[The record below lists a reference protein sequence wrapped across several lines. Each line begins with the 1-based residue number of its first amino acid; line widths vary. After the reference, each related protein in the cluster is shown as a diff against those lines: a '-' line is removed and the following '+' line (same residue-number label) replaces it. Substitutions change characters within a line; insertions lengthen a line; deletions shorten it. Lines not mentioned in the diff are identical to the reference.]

1 MNRVLTAVGAALL
14 GFIAGFVGSSVMI
27 SFDYPAVS
35 AVFGAAAAL
44 FFPKALTSFLGKKKK
59 ERELREFGDMLNS
72 LCGSFSSG
80 RNLSGALA
88 DSEADMRRLH
98 GDACATVLELAAI
111 SDGLRNGAEIS
122 EMICAYAERSGLDD
136 VQTFADTV
144 CAAIGTG
151 ADLRAAVTG
160 CRDLLCDKIR
170 TEQQIASD
178 MSGVRNE
185 LRIMCFLPFLVS
197 LLTGSLWTGDSG
209 FLRLAGG
216 AAALA
221 AVAIAAALGRRMA
234 RIRL

>member
-98 GDACATVLELAAI
+98 GDAC
-111 SDGLRNGAEIS
+111 
-122 EMICAYAERSGLDD
+122 
-136 VQTFADTV
+136 
-144 CAAIGTG
+144 
-151 ADLRAAVTG
+151 
-160 CRDLLCDKIR
+160 
-170 TEQQIASD
+170 
-178 MSGVRNE
+178 
-185 LRIMCFLPFLVS
+185 
-197 LLTGSLWTGDSG
+197 
-209 FLRLAGG
+209 
-216 AAALA
+216 
-221 AVAIAAALGRRMA
+221 
-234 RIRL
+234 